1 MNLILEHREMHSGED
16 EFERREKLLESAD
29 KYGKS
34 SYGAHLM
41 KVALGKIL
49 Y

>member
-1 MNLILEHREMHSGED
+1 MISAIEEIAYKNGWIS
-16 EFERREKLLESAD
+16 REKLLESAD